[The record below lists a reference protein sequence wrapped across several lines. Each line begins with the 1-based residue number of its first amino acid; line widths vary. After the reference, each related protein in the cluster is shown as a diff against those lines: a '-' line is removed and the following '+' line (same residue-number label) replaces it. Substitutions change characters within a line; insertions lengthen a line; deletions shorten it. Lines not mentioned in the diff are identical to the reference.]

1 MKLINV
7 DCQTTYQNIIKNVN
21 DIFRIADILRMKI
34 YLDTVNYRNKIDCLK
49 LAIRQHLIFVLGLRY
64 IVFEPITDFFG
75 RFFYQLF
82 RKYAR
87 TIDFAKYVFGG
98 SQDISWINFTF
109 SVFIRR

>member
-1 MKLINV
+1 MKV

-21 DIFRIADILRMKI
+21 YIFRMADIFRMKI
-34 YLDTVNYRNKIDCLK
+34 YLDAVNYRNKIDCLK

-64 IVFEPITDFFG
+64 IVVEPITDFFG

-87 TIDFAKYVFGG
+87 TIDFAKYVFGR
-98 SQDISWINFTF
+98 SQDIGWISFTF
-109 SVFIRR
+109 SVFI